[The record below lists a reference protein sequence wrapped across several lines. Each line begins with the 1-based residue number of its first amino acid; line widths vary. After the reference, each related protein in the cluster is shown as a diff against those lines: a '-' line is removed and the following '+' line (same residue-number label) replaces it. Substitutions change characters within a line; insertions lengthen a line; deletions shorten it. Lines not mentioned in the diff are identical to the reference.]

1 MDRNS
6 IYYKQVQLLVQ
17 VLPFVAKQSCFALKG
32 GTAINFFVRE
42 FPRLSVDID
51 LVYLPMKSRDEALQE
66 ICEALDAISVDLKTA
81 LKNSELTEAYKSKR
95 DSLRLIV
102 ARNGVQIKVE
112 LSPVLRGTV
121 YEPQLM
127 EVCEVVE
134 EEFGYVEVPVAALAD
149 LYAGKICAALDRQH
163 PRDLFDVKWLLE
175 NEGLTDEIRK
185 AFLVYLSSHNRPM
198 AELLKPQ
205 YKDISVIY
213 AGEFANMAEK
223 DVSLEELI
231 AVREQLVGLIHQGLT
246 ENEKGFLLSFKN
258 REPDWALLGLEG
270 VSELPAIK
278 WKQINLAKMP
288 EEKHKLALEKLKNI
302 LEQ

>member
-1 MDRNS
+1 M
-6 IYYKQVQLLVQ
+6 Q
-17 VLPFVAKQSCFALKG
+17 VLPFVAKQECFALKG
-32 GTAINFFVRE
+32 GTAINLFVRE

-51 LVYLPMKSRDEALQE
+51 LVYLPMKGRDEALQE
-66 ICEALDAISVDLKTA
+66 IREALDAISADLKA
-81 LKNSELTEAYKSKR
+81 AFKDAELTEAYKSKR

-127 EVCEVVE
+127 EVCSAVE
-134 EEFGYVEVPVAALAD
+134 DEFGYVEMPVVALAD
-149 LYAGKICAALDRQH
+149 LYAGKMCAALDRQH
-163 PRDLFDVKWLLE
+163 PRDLFDIKWLLE

-198 AELLKPQ
+198 SELLRPQ
-205 YKDISVIY
+205 YKDISAIY
-213 AGEFANMAEK
+213 VGEFANMAET
-223 DVSLEELI
+223 DVPLEELM
-231 AVREQLVGLIHQGLT
+231 AVRERLIEFIHHGLT
-246 ENEKGFLLSFKN
+246 DNEKDFLLSFKS
-258 REPDWALLGLEG
+258 REPDWTLLDLEG

-288 EEKHKLALEKLKNI
+288 EKKHKLALEKLADI
-302 LEQ
+302 LA

>member
-6 IYYKQVQLLVQ
+6 VYYKQVQLLMQ
-17 VLPFVAKQSCFALKG
+17 ALPFVAKQQCFALKG
-32 GTAINFFVRE
+32 GTAINLFVRE

-51 LVYLPMKSRDEALQE
+51 LVYLPMKARDEALDE
-66 ICEALDAISVDLKTA
+66 ICEALDVISADLKTA
-81 LKNSELTEAYKSKR
+81 FKDAEITEAYKSKR

-121 YEPQLM
+121 YEPRLM
-127 EVCEVVE
+127 EVCEAVE
-134 EEFGYVEVPVAALAD
+134 EEFGYVEVPVVALAD

-163 PRDLFDVKWLLE
+163 PRDLFDVKWLLD
-175 NEGLTDEIRK
+175 NEGLTDDIRK

-205 YKDISVIY
+205 YKELSAIY
-213 AGEFANMAEK
+213 AGEFANMAET
-223 DVSLEELI
+223 DVPLEELV
-231 AVREQLVGLIHQGLT
+231 AVRERLVELIHQGLT
-246 ENEKGFLLSFKN
+246 ESEKGFLLTFKS

-288 EEKHKLALEKLKNI
+288 ESKHKLALEKLEGI
-302 LEQ
+302 LA

>member
-1 MDRNS
+1 MDRSS
-6 IYYKQVQLLVQ
+6 IYYKQVQLLMQ
-17 VLPFVAKQSCFALKG
+17 VLPFVAKQACFALKG
-32 GTAINFFVRE
+32 GTAINLFVRE

-51 LVYLPMKSRDEALQE
+51 LVYLPMKARDEALDE
-66 ICEALDAISVDLKTA
+66 ICEALDVISADLKTA
-81 LKNSELTEAYKSKR
+81 FKDAEITEAYKSKR

-121 YEPQLM
+121 YEPNLM
-127 EVCEVVE
+127 EVCEAVE
-134 EEFGYVEVPVAALAD
+134 EEFGYVEVPVVALAD

-163 PRDLFDVKWLLE
+163 PRDLFDVKWLLD
-175 NEGLTDEIRK
+175 NEGLTDDIRK

-205 YKDISVIY
+205 YKELSAIY
-213 AGEFANMAEK
+213 AGEFANMAET
-223 DVSLEELI
+223 DVTLEELV
-231 AVREQLVGLIHQGLT
+231 AVRERLVELIHQGLT
-246 ENEKGFLLSFKN
+246 ESEKGFLLTFKS

-288 EEKHKLALEKLKNI
+288 ENKHKLALEKLKGI
-302 LEQ
+302 LA

>member
-1 MDRNS
+1 
-6 IYYKQVQLLVQ
+6 
-17 VLPFVAKQSCFALKG
+17 
-32 GTAINFFVRE
+32 
-42 FPRLSVDID
+42 
-51 LVYLPMKSRDEALQE
+51 MKARDEALGE
-66 ICEALDAISVDLKTA
+66 ICEALDVISADLKTA
-81 LKNSELTEAYKSKR
+81 FKDAEITEAYKSKR

-121 YEPQLM
+121 YEPRLM
-127 EVCEVVE
+127 EVCEAVE
-134 EEFGYVEVPVAALAD
+134 EEFGYVEVPVVALAD

-163 PRDLFDVKWLLE
+163 PRDLFDVKWLLD

-205 YKDISVIY
+205 YKELSAIY
-213 AGEFANMAEK
+213 AGEFANMAET
-223 DVSLEELI
+223 DVPLEELV
-231 AVREQLVGLIHQGLT
+231 AVRERLVELIHQGLT
-246 ENEKGFLLSFKN
+246 ESEKGFLLSFKN
-258 REPDWALLGLEG
+258 REPDWALLGLDG

-288 EEKHKLALEKLKNI
+288 ENKHKLALEKLKGI
-302 LEQ
+302 LA

>member
-1 MDRNS
+1 MDRSS
-6 IYYKQVQLLVQ
+6 IYYKQVQLLMQ
-17 VLPFVAKQSCFALKG
+17 VLPFVAKQACFALKG
-32 GTAINFFVRE
+32 GTAINLFVRE

-51 LVYLPMKSRDEALQE
+51 LVYLPMKARDEALDE
-66 ICEALDAISVDLKTA
+66 ICEALDVISADLKTA
-81 LKNSELTEAYKSKR
+81 FKDAEITEAYKSKR

-121 YEPQLM
+121 YEPRLM
-127 EVCEVVE
+127 EVCEAVE
-134 EEFGYVEVPVAALAD
+134 EEFGYVEVPVVALAD

-163 PRDLFDVKWLLE
+163 PRDLFDVKWLLD

-205 YKDISVIY
+205 YKELSAIY
-213 AGEFANMAEK
+213 AGEFANMAER
-223 DVSLEELI
+223 DVPLEELV
-231 AVREQLVGLIHQGLT
+231 AVRERLVELIHQGLT
-246 ENEKGFLLSFKN
+246 ESEKGFLLSFKS
-258 REPDWALLGLEG
+258 REPDWALLGLDG

-278 WKQINLAKMP
+278 WKQINLAKMS
-288 EEKHKLALEKLKNI
+288 ENKHKLALEKLKGI
-302 LEQ
+302 LA

>member
-1 MDRNS
+1 M
-6 IYYKQVQLLVQ
+6 Q
-17 VLPFVAKQSCFALKG
+17 VLPFVAKQECFALKG
-32 GTAINFFVRE
+32 GTAINLFVRE

-51 LVYLPMKSRDEALQE
+51 LVYLPMKGRDEALQE
-66 ICEALDAISVDLKTA
+66 IREALDAISADLKA
-81 LKNSELTEAYKSKR
+81 AFKDAELTEAYRSKR

-127 EVCEVVE
+127 EVRAAVE
-134 EEFGYVEVPVAALAD
+134 DEFGYVEMPVVALAD
-149 LYAGKICAALDRQH
+149 LYAGKMCAALDRQH
-163 PRDLFDVKWLLE
+163 PRDLFDIKWLLE

-185 AFLVYLSSHNRPM
+185 AFLVYLSSHSRPM
-198 AELLKPQ
+198 AELLRPQ
-205 YKDISVIY
+205 YKDISAIY

-223 DVSLEELI
+223 NVPLEELV
-231 AVREQLVGLIHQGLT
+231 AVRARLVELIHQGLT
-246 ENEKGFLLSFKN
+246 DNEKDFLLSFKS
-258 REPDWALLGLEG
+258 REPDWALLDLEG

-288 EEKHKLALEKLKNI
+288 EKKHKLALEKLANI
-302 LEQ
+302 LA